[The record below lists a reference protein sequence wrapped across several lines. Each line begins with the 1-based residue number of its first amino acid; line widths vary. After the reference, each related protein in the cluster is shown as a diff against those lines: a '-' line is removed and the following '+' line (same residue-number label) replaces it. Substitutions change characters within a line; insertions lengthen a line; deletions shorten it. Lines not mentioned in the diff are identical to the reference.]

1 MGEEDQ
7 EMSNSMRNFIDDS
20 SVVDY
25 QPLNRMEVIQ
35 MTDSKLKTKVYNADS
50 DEGGLSESESRN
62 FDETE
67 DQQEDEQQDV
77 TDQEEE
83 QPIDQDEGFQAVDQN
98 QNLITNETRQLLQ
111 QLDTGEA
118 EIKFDSI
125 KTFLDFQPKKF
136 TPQELEKIRY

>member
-7 EMSNSMRNFIDDS
+7 ELSKSMRDFIDDS

-50 DEGGLSESESRN
+50 DDEGGLSDSASHH
-62 FDETE
+62 FDEPDDTAE
-67 DQQEDEQQDV
+67 IDDARDGEMQADV

-83 QPIDQDEGFQAVDQN
+83 RPIDQEDGF
-98 QNLITNETRQLLQ
+98 
-111 QLDTGEA
+111 
-118 EIKFDSI
+118 
-125 KTFLDFQPKKF
+125 
-136 TPQELEKIRY
+136 